1 MSHIQKLVN
10 ASRRIVTL
18 PHCGWTLRLLRAN
31 AYDFLA
37 TGIPLGS
44 LLQKLSRAT
53 AHLVKADEIPDDLAA
68 ELNRDAPSHTRMCE
82 ALLIHCVNA
91 MKLSDADWEEHW
103 QEYWQADHPEKS
115 LPDVMPEQEWKR
127 VVVVPDDTPEEDMG
141 EDAITVDGFIRSMD
155 SVDLGTLQEQIWELN
170 GLGEVVGNVLQP
182 FRGGGGTA
190 PVSDGAGVP
199 GAPDRAPEA

>member
-1 MSHIQKLVN
+1 MSHMSRLIR
-10 ASRRIVTL
+10 ASKRTVTL
-18 PHCGWTLRLLRAN
+18 PHCGWVIRLLRAN

-53 AHLVKADEIPDDLAA
+53 AHLVTAEEIPDDLAA

-82 ALLIHCVNA
+82 ALIIHCVNA
-91 MKLSDADWEEHW
+91 MRVSDADWEEHW
-103 QEYWQADHPEKS
+103 QEYWQEDRPDDPLPEQR
-115 LPDVMPEQEWKR
+115 PEQEWKR
-127 VVVVPDDTPEEDMG
+127 VEVVADDTPEEEMG
-141 EDAITVDGFIRSMD
+141 EDAITVDGFIRSLD

-182 FRGGGGTA
+182 FRGGGGSA
-190 PVSDGAGVP
+190 PVHDGAGVRDS
-199 GAPDRAPEA
+199 ADTAPEA

>member
-10 ASRRIVTL
+10 ASRRTVTL

-53 AHLVKADEIPDDLAA
+53 AHLVKAEEIPDDLAA

-82 ALLIHCVNA
+82 LLLIHCVNA

-103 QEYWQADHPEKS
+103 QEYWQEDHPEKS

-127 VVVVPDDTPEEDMG
+127 VKIVPDDAPEEDMG
-141 EDAITVDGFIRSMD
+141 EDAITVDGFVRSMD

-182 FRGGGGTA
+182 FCGGGGTA
-190 PVSDGAGVP
+190 PVPDGAGVP
-199 GAPDRAPEA
+199 GAPDRALEA